1 MPLTALESQV
11 TGAIEKLSESV
22 VGIDSTKLTHD
33 YRFGLVPIEGQ
44 GSGVIIDPRGTI
56 VTNHHVIDDASK
68 VQVHL
73 KDGRS
78 LVGEVVGS
86 DPATDLALVKVNAE
100 NLPFATLGD
109 SESLKVG
116 QFVLAI
122 GNALGLPG
130 APTVSMG
137 VISALGR
144 PLPGTDFVLEGLV
157 QTDAAI
163 NPGNSGGPARGP
175 RRQGHRPQH
184 SDDTLRPGSR
194 FRHSLGHHQEDHRPD
209 FEARQGGA
217 DPGSAYPGSTS
228 TPQFAR
234 RYGLSVES
242 GVLLAEV
249 MRDSPAHAAGLRE
262 GDIVV
267 GMGESKVEQM
277 KGLVTALSK
286 SAIGDRVTMSF
297 VRTGTTYEAD
307 IRLAET
313 PDAAADETKV
323 RPSPG
328 FHHRPVLQRLNE
340 KASSCRTAPP

>member
-1 MPLTALESQV
+1 VPLTSLESQV
-11 TGAIEKLSESV
+11 TGAVEKLSESV
-22 VGIDSTKLTHD
+22 VGIDSTKLTRD
-33 YRFGLVPIEGQ
+33 NRFGLVPIEGQ

-73 KDGRS
+73 KDGRT
-78 LVGEVVGS
+78 LVGEVIGS
-86 DPATDLALVKVNAE
+86 DRATDIALVRVNAE
-100 NLPFATLGD
+100 NLPSAILGD
-109 SESLKVG
+109 SESLRVG

-130 APTVSMG
+130 APTVSLG

-163 NPGNSGGPARGP
+163 NPGNSGGPLADLEGRVIGINTAMIP
-175 RRQGHRPQH
+175 FAQGVGFAIPSGTIRTIIDQISKHGRVVRPW
-184 SDDTLRPGSR
+184 
-194 FRHSLGHHQEDHRPD
+194 LGISGLDVNP
-209 FEARQGGA
+209 
-217 DPGSAYPGSTS
+217 SV
-228 TPQFAR
+228 AR
-234 RYGLSVES
+234 RFGLSVES

-249 MRDSPAHAAGLRE
+249 MRDSPAHTAGLRE

-267 GMGESKVEQM
+267 GIGANKVERM

-286 SAIGDRVTMSF
+286 FAIGERVTMSF

-307 IRLAET
+307 LRLAE
-313 PDAAADETKV
+313 A
-323 RPSPG
+323 
-328 FHHRPVLQRLNE
+328 PVPLLTR
-340 KASSCRTAPP
+340 RR

>member
-1 MPLTALESQV
+1 MPLTGLESQV

-22 VGIDSTKLTHD
+22 VGIDSTKLTRD
-33 YRFGLVPIEGQ
+33 YRYGLVPIEGQ
-44 GSGVIIDPRGTI
+44 GSGVIIDPGGTI

-73 KDGRS
+73 KDGRT
-78 LVGEVVGS
+78 LVGEVIGS
-86 DPATDLALVKVNAE
+86 DEATDIALVRVKAE
-100 NLPFATLGD
+100 NLPSAALGD

-163 NPGNSGGPARGP
+163 NPGNSGGPLADLDGRVIGINTAMIP
-175 RRQGHRPQH
+175 FAQGVGFAIPSDTIKRIIEQISKNGRVVRPW
-184 SDDTLRPGSR
+184 
-194 FRHSLGHHQEDHRPD
+194 LGISGLDVNP
-209 FEARQGGA
+209 
-217 DPGSAYPGSTS
+217 SI
-228 TPQFAR
+228 AR

-267 GMGESKVEQM
+267 GIGETKVEQM

-286 SAIGDRVTMSF
+286 STIGDRVTVSF

-313 PDAAADETKV
+313 PTPLLT
-323 RPSPG
+323 R
-328 FHHRPVLQRLNE
+328 RR
-340 KASSCRTAPP
+340 